1 MAQRRAL
8 GRGLETLIPGADPS
22 GAAQVPVEEIALG
35 KLQPR
40 RSMDDAKL
48 NDLAASIKLHGVLS
62 PIILRREGGRL
73 EVVAGERRL
82 RAARLA
88 GLKAVPAVVR
98 ELSSGQALEVA
109 LVENLQREDLNPI
122 EQAEAFLRLQEEF
135 GLTQEE
141 VARRVGRDRSSVANA
156 LRLLKLP
163 KQVRADL
170 VTGAL
175 SEGHAR
181 ALLGLERAVDQL
193 KAREEAVRLGLSV
206 RVTEA
211 LVRRMKR
218 PGSPKRRRQAGEPS
232 VRAAE
237 DALRQALGTKVRIS
251 RRGAGGTIEVE
262 FYSMEDLDRIYEVIR
277 GRG

>member
-1 MAQRRAL
+1 MH
-8 GRGLETLIPGADPS
+8 I
-22 GAAQVPVEEIALG
+22 PVEEIALG
-35 KLQPR
+35 RLQPR
-40 RSMDDAKL
+40 RSIDETRLKE
-48 NDLAASIKLHGVLS
+48 LAASIAAHGVLS

-82 RAARLA
+82 RAARMA
-88 GLKAVPAVVR
+88 GLTAVPAVVR
-98 ELSSGQALEVA
+98 ELSGSQALELA

-122 EQAEAFLRLQEEF
+122 EQAEAYFRLQEEF

-163 KQVRADL
+163 KPVRAD
-170 VTGAL
+170 VVSGAL

-181 ALLGLERAVDQL
+181 ALLGLERGADQVR
-193 KAREEAVRLGLSV
+193 AREQTIRLGLSV
-206 RVTEA
+206 RGTEA

-218 PGSPKRRRQAGEPS
+218 PAKLKRRVPPAQPA

-237 DALRQALGTKVRIS
+237 EALRQALATKVRIT
-251 RRGAGGTIEVE
+251 RKGVGGMIELE
-262 FYSMEDLDRIYEVIR
+262 FYSMEDLDRIYERIC

>member
-1 MAQRRAL
+1 MPQRRAL

-22 GAAQVPVEEIALG
+22 GAIQIPVEEITLG

-48 NDLAASIKLHGVLS
+48 KELAASVKTHGVLS

-73 EVVAGERRL
+73 QVVAGERRL
-82 RAARLA
+82 RAARMA
-88 GLKAVPAVVR
+88 GLSSIPALVK
-98 ELSSGQALEVA
+98 ELSSSQALEVA

-122 EQAEAFLRLQEEF
+122 EQAEAYLRLQEEF

-156 LRLLKLP
+156 LRLLRLP
-163 KQVRADL
+163 KQIRADL
-170 VTGAL
+170 VAGVL

-181 ALLGLERAVDQL
+181 AFMGLERATDQL
-193 KAREEAVRLGLSV
+193 KAREEAVRRGLSV
-206 RVTEA
+206 RATEA
-211 LVRRMKR
+211 LVRRMKQ
-218 PGSPKRRRQAGEPS
+218 PAGLQRRRGGADPS
-232 VRAAE
+232 VRGAE
-237 DALRQALGTKVRIS
+237 DALRQALGTKVRIA
-251 RRGAGGTIEVE
+251 RKGAGGTIEVE
-262 FYSMEDLDRIYEVIR
+262 FYSMEDLERIYERIC

>member
-8 GRGLETLIPGADPS
+8 GRGLEALIPGADPS
-22 GAAQVPVEEIALG
+22 GAMQVPIEEIALG

-40 RSMDDAKL
+40 RAMDDAKL
-48 NDLAASIKLHGVLS
+48 NELAASIKIHGVLS

-73 EVVAGERRL
+73 QVVAGERRL
-82 RAARLA
+82 RAARMA
-88 GLKAVPAVVR
+88 GLPSVPALVK

-122 EQAEAFLRLQEEF
+122 EQAEAYHRLQEEF

-141 VARRVGRDRSSVANA
+141 LARRVGRERSSVANA

-170 VTGAL
+170 VAGAL

-181 ALLGLERAVDQL
+181 ALLGLERATDQL
-193 KAREEAVRLGLSV
+193 KARDEAVRLGLSV
-206 RVTEA
+206 RATEA
-211 LVRRMKR
+211 LVRRLKR
-218 PGSPKRRRQAGEPS
+218 PGTVRRRRPLAEPGI
-232 VRAAE
+232 RAAE
-237 DALRQALGTKVRIS
+237 DALRQALGTKVRIV
-251 RRGAGGTIEVE
+251 RKGAGGTIEVE